1 MAVNQTIICNQALA
15 RLTQGKIQSITE
27 LNSKGAEFCKL
38 FYDTS
43 RQYLLRAHN
52 WGFAKAVD
60 ALALTT
66 ETPFNWDYEYQI
78 PSGCLRIR
86 YLAPEGGTS
95 LVRTFADGEMVYA
108 PDPAHPAPVP
118 YDVVG
123 DKIWT
128 NLEDAYVIYTQ
139 DISDETKFDAMFV
152 DLLAWRLAF
161 DVAMP
166 LTGKHVLRDKMK
178 AEYLEAFTKATAVSA
193 NEKHSIRPSAA
204 SQSDLVSARTR

>member
-15 RLTQGKIQSITE
+15 RLTQGKIQSIDE

-43 RQYLLRAHN
+43 RQYLLRASN
-52 WGFAKAVD
+52 WGFAKKVD

-66 ETPFNWDYEYQI
+66 ETPFDWDYEYQI
-78 PSGCLRIR
+78 PSGCLRVR
-86 YLAPEGGTS
+86 YLAPEGGTN
-95 LVRTFADGEMVYA
+95 LTQQFIDGEMVYA
-108 PDPAHPAPVP
+108 PDPSHPEPVA
-118 YDVVG
+118 YDIVG

-128 NLEDAYVIYTQ
+128 NLEDAYCIYTQ
-139 DISDETKFDAMFV
+139 DVTDETKFDALFV

-178 AEYLEAFTKATAVSA
+178 AEYLEAMVKATAVNN
-193 NEKHSIRPSAA
+193 NERQTMRRDAA
-204 SQSDLVSARTR
+204 SQSDLVRSRR